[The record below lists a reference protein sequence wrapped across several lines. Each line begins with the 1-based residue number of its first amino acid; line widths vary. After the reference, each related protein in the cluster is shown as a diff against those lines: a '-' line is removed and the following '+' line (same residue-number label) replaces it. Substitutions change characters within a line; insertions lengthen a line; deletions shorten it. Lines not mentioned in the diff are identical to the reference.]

1 MSFRSW
7 RERQR
12 LSQERVAEMSG
23 LSLRTVQRL
32 EAGHRVSYASL
43 RSLAVAFRIDVDQL
57 ERELYAVNQPSDDF
71 VEIPRWLRVL
81 NDTFRFGGMRGG
93 RRDLRVLEGVL
104 VGVGVA
110 LLVAS
115 FFVASDKAATVLR
128 LGAFVELLCG
138 YWVAVAGRINDRYKL
153 WQAPDG
159 AQPPPLPRTWR
170 RTAAEYAFHF
180 GLGLLS
186 IALILWFVV

>member
-1 MSFRSW
+1 
-7 RERQR
+7 
-12 LSQERVAEMSG
+12 MSG

-43 RSLAVAFRIDVDQL
+43 RALAVAFRVDVDQL
-57 ERELYAVNQPSDDF
+57 ERELYAVSQPSDDF
-71 VEIPRWLRVL
+71 LEIPRWLRVL
-81 NDTFRFGGMRGG
+81 NDTFRFGGMRVG
-93 RRDLRVLEGVL
+93 RRDLQVLEGVL
-104 VGVGVA
+104 VGVAVV

-115 FFVASDKAATVLR
+115 FVVASDKAATVLR

-138 YWVAVAGRINDRYKL
+138 YWVTVAVRINDRYKL
-153 WQAPDG
+153 WQAPEG

-180 GLGLLS
+180 GLGILS
-186 IALILWFVV
+186 IALLLWLL

>member
-1 MSFRSW
+1 
-7 RERQR
+7 
-12 LSQERVAEMSG
+12 MSG

-43 RSLAVAFRIDVDQL
+43 RALAVAFRIDVDQL

-71 VEIPRWLRVL
+71 VEIPRWLRIL
-81 NDTFRFGGMRGG
+81 NDTFRFGGMRVG
-93 RRDLRVLEGVL
+93 RRDMQVLEGIL
-104 VGVGVA
+104 VGVAVV

-138 YWVAVAGRINDRYKL
+138 YWVAVASRINDRYRL
-153 WQAPDG
+153 WQAPGG

-170 RTAAEYAFHF
+170 RTAAEYAFHL
-180 GLGLLS
+180 GLGILS
-186 IALILWFVV
+186 IALLLWLLF